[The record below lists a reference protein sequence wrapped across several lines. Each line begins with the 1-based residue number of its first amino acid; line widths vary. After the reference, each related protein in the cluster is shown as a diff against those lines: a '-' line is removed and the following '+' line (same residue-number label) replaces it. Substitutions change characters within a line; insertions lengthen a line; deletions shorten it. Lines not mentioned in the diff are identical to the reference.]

1 MDAKCLCSDQTFIT
15 SLTAKVK
22 AACSEDELNTV
33 VQLATDA
40 CKTAGV
46 TVDIPVDSAS
56 NSTGNST
63 DNSGWG
69 ERSSRANLAMVI
81 GAVGLTAHAV
91 L

>member
-1 MDAKCLCSDQTFIT
+1 MEAKCLCSDQTFIT

-22 AACSEDELNTV
+22 AACSEDELNKV

-46 TVDIPVDSAS
+46 TVDIPVDSTS
-56 NSTGNST
+56 NSTDT
-63 DNSGWG
+63 SGSG
-69 ERSSRANLAMVI
+69 ERSSRANLAMAV
-81 GAVGLTAHAV
+81 GLVGLTAHAV